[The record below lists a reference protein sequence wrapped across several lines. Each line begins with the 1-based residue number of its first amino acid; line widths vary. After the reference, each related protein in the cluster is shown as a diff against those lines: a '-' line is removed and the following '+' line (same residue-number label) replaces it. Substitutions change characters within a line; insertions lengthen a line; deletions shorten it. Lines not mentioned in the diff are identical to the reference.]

1 MSLTVCKFGGS
12 SLADGNNIKR
22 VEAIVNADPARKFVV
37 VSAPGKRYS
46 GDIKVT
52 DMLYACYHDLEI
64 NGECAATF
72 ATRAAALPAWRR
84 APLLYAALIIFGA
97 FCIFIEARIF

>member
-1 MSLTVCKFGGS
+1 MSVTVCKFGGS

-22 VEAIVNADPARKFVV
+22 VEAIVNADPSRRFIV

-52 DMLYACYHDLEI
+52 DMLYACFREVQEQ
-64 NGECAATF
+64 GTCAEAF
-72 ATRAAALPAWRR
+72 AQDPQAF
-84 APLLYAALIIFGA
+84 PLHRG
-97 FCIFIEARIF
+97 